1 MLTEG
6 TANTE
11 CFMRFLLAIT
21 SLESITLIELM
32 QCPCVTLW
40 HKQNSDQD
48 QQIYLEN

>member
-6 TANTE
+6 IANTE

-32 QCPCVTLW
+32 QCVTLW

-48 QQIYLEN
+48 QQKYLEN